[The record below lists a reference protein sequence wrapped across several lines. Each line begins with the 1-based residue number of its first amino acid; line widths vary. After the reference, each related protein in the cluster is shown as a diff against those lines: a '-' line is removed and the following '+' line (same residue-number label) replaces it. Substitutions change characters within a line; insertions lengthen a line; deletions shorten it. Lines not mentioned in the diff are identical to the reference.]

1 MQEILEVLKE
11 TAIDSIK
18 LLPFLFITYL
28 IMEYIE
34 HKTSNKVK
42 QVIQKSGKFG
52 PLLGGIVGIVPQCGF
67 SVSATNLYSARVIT
81 LGTLISVYLTTSDEM
96 LPILI
101 SETMPASTILTIL
114 GIKLVIGV
122 LAGFII
128 DFVARKLH
136 KEKEETKIEEICEHE
151 HCHCEKNIALSAL
164 KHTLNIFLFIFI
176 ITLVINGIIEI
187 IGQENLANI
196 VSKNIILGP
205 IVAGIIGLIPNC
217 ASSVVLTELFV
228 ENVISMPILISGLC
242 VNAGVGLLVL
252 FKTNENK
259 KENLKIDRY
268 SKNTFYEFSDRY
280 DEKYYYSFEIN
291 AKYMKKWRQEEC
303 PDIFK
308 VEIDSETL
316 ELKKEV
322 IFKKIDRRIKDA

>member
-196 VSKNIILGP
+196 VSKNVILGP

-217 ASSVVLTELFV
+217 ASSVVLTQLYIEGVL
-228 ENVISMPILISGLC
+228 GLGSLM
-242 VNAGVGLLVL
+242 AGLLAGSGVGILVL
-252 FKTNENK
+252 FRENDDMK
-259 KENLKIDRY
+259 DNFRILAILYVSGVAWGIIIDALSKI
-268 SKNTFYEFSDRY
+268 
-280 DEKYYYSFEIN
+280 I
-291 AKYMKKWRQEEC
+291 
-303 PDIFK
+303 
-308 VEIDSETL
+308 L
-316 ELKKEV
+316 
-322 IFKKIDRRIKDA
+322 

>member
-151 HCHCEKNIALSAL
+151 HCRCEKNIALSAL
-164 KHTLNIFLFIFI
+164 KL
-176 ITLVINGIIEI
+176 
-187 IGQENLANI
+187 
-196 VSKNIILGP
+196 S
-205 IVAGIIGLIPNC
+205 LIH
-217 ASSVVLTELFV
+217 
-228 ENVISMPILISGLC
+228 I
-242 VNAGVGLLVL
+242 
-252 FKTNENK
+252 
-259 KENLKIDRY
+259 
-268 SKNTFYEFSDRY
+268 
-280 DEKYYYSFEIN
+280 
-291 AKYMKKWRQEEC
+291 
-303 PDIFK
+303 
-308 VEIDSETL
+308 
-316 ELKKEV
+316 
-322 IFKKIDRRIKDA
+322 